1 MEKHQLIGHWS
12 PFIFLRKSTI
22 LYLGLKSYPPSQ
34 MRSPPTEKPD
44 FSCCQLQPQLSL
56 LLLHPLLQHTQVFSY
71 IYHHHS
77 KKIKYISS
85 LPLLPFS
92 YHYNKGHAQWF
103 PNLPWGIT
111 EIWDFVFRIF
121 QFFSYICWKLNI
133 ASYYR
138 QLFADIKTNLSLN
151 QFF

>member
-44 FSCCQLQPQLSL
+44 FSCCPLQPQLSL

-77 KKIKYISS
+77 KKIKYLLCHYCLLVIIIIKAMHNGSPIFREASLKSEILFFVSFSS
-85 LPLLPFS
+85 FHTYVES
-92 YHYNKGHAQWF
+92 
-103 PNLPWGIT
+103 
-111 EIWDFVFRIF
+111 
-121 QFFSYICWKLNI
+121 
-133 ASYYR
+133 
-138 QLFADIKTNLSLN
+138 
-151 QFF
+151 